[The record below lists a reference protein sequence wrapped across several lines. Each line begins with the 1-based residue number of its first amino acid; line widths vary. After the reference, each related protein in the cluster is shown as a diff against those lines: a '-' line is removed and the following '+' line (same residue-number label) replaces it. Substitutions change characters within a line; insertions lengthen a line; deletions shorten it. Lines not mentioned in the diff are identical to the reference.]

1 MYYTIYKITNKIN
14 NKFYIGKHK
23 TKKLDDGY
31 MGSGKLIKAA
41 IKKHGKENFEKEI
54 LGFFNTEKEMDE
66 AEKIYVVLSESSYNL
81 CPGGEGGWGYVNE
94 NKLSPIMNPETK
106 VYQNG
111 RKATDLILE
120 SKYGENWRS
129 VLSNIA
135 NSKLKAILEKDPLYL
150 SSKIGSLNH
159 FFGKNHTSHTKQKM
173 SLSHKHKHNGEKNS
187 QFGTIWITDGTN
199 NKKIKLD
206 EPMPDNWYRGRNINA
221 FRSSDLGRLISD

>member
-1 MYYTIYKITNKIN
+1 
-14 NKFYIGKHK
+14 
-23 TKKLDDGY
+23 
-31 MGSGKLIKAA
+31 
-41 IKKHGKENFEKEI
+41 
-54 LGFFNTEKEMDE
+54 
-66 AEKIYVVLSESSYNL
+66 
-81 CPGGEGGWGYVNE
+81 
-94 NKLSPIMNPETK
+94 MNPETK